1 MALTPQELQDWQ
13 QLTGNT
19 SQEGS
24 SWSDYVPNI
33 YGSAPN
39 YFEGLLGAPETQA
52 LQKRATL
59 AGLLGSAGALAQ
71 GMSSV
76 GPRRSAAQ
84 NILSALGAGYGTAG
98 QTYQGG
104 LENYMTQQKINQ
116 MKLQQAQMAQKQG
129 AINQMI
135 QDPAFAN
142 DPVMKAWA
150 INSPDDA
157 LKWFVKRRGMSEFMA
172 RENAPAPQ
180 AQPKQEVSPYNEQLN
195 QTLGGGISTDGTP
208 VNVIPGAVPV
218 QQANA
223 PLAPNTV
230 EMNPVPEAFTGK
242 FNAPMPEAPVAAQP
256 APQQSPLAKQIA
268 QADLLAK
275 YWSSPEGD
283 DPVKAKEY
291 QAIAGNLR
299 DQQRQQ
305 DIVVN
310 PAATLG
316 NVHPSLQNRV
326 ATLNERAKGMKPD
339 QVVTEQNDILKD
351 DAKIKEELSQ
361 DIFNQKLKL
370 SAAQG
375 GILYETPEKKFE
387 RTSKLREEYTKTP
400 IVRDFQ
406 QVQVA
411 YNQISGALKSPSAAG
426 DLAAATKF
434 MKLLDPGSVVRE
446 SELGMAMAATGVM
459 DKASNYYNLL
469 KTGQKLTPEQR
480 KDFMNVAGTLY
491 KASENVVIPLQSQY
505 RGLAAEAG
513 VNPKS
518 VVVSVPGGPATQPE
532 TPAVEVPS
540 GVTIRKVR

>member
-1 MALTPQELQDWQ
+1 MALTQQEMQDWQ
-13 QLTGNT
+13 NLTGNP
-19 SQEGS
+19 SQGS
-24 SWSDYVPNI
+24 SWTDYMPNVF
-33 YGSAPN
+33 GSAPS
-39 YFEGLLGAPETQA
+39 YMTGLLGEKETQA
-52 LQKRATL
+52 LQSRANIG
-59 AGLLGSAGALAQ
+59 GLLGSLGALAQ

-84 NILSALGAGYGTAG
+84 NILSALGAGYGSAG
-98 QTYQGG
+98 QVYQQV
-104 LENYMTQQKINQ
+104 LENFVTQQKINQ
-116 MKLQQAQMAQKQG
+116 MQLQQAQMAQKQN

-157 LKWFVKRRGMSEFMA
+157 LKWFVKRRGMQAFMA
-172 RENAPAPQ
+172 GEQKQPAPAVQ
-180 AQPKQEVSPYNEQLN
+180 DTSAYA
-195 QTLGGGISTDGTP
+195 
-208 VNVIPGAVPV
+208 GAVPSAEPISGDQV
-218 QQANA
+218 LPQTQG
-223 PLAPNTV
+223 TV
-230 EMNPVPEAFTGK
+230 VAPVPTEDGYQALQ
-242 FNAPMPEAPVAAQP
+242 QP
-256 APQQSPLAKQIA
+256 AVPKVRPLEKEIA

-291 QAIAGNLR
+291 QAIANNLR
-299 DQQRQQ
+299 GQQRQQ
-305 DIVVN
+305 EIVVN
-310 PAATLG
+310 PAATLS
-316 NVHPSLQNRV
+316 NVHPTLQTRV
-326 ATLNERAKGMKPD
+326 ATLNERAQTMTPD
-339 QVVTEQNDILKD
+339 QVVNEQNDILKD

-361 DIFNQKLKL
+361 DVFNQKLKL
-370 SAAQG
+370 AAAQG
-375 GILYETPEKKFE
+375 GILYETPEKKFQ
-387 RTSKLREEYTKTP
+387 RTSDLRKEYSSTP
-400 IVRDFQ
+400 IVKDFQ

-411 YNQISGALKSPSAAG
+411 YNQINGALKNPSAAG

-446 SELGMAMAATGVM
+446 SELGMAMAATGVL

-480 KDFMNVAGTLY
+480 KDFLNIAGTLY

-505 RGLAAEAG
+505 RDLAAEAG

-518 VVVSVPGGPATQPE
+518 VVVNVPSGGPSAQSE
-532 TPAVEVPS
+532 APAAVPS

>member
-19 SQEGS
+19 SQGS
-24 SWSDYVPNI
+24 WTDYVPNI
-33 YGSAPN
+33 YGSAPS

-52 LQKRATL
+52 LQKRANL

-71 GMSSV
+71 GISSV

-84 NILSALGAGYGTAG
+84 NILAALGAGYGSAG
-98 QTYQGG
+98 QAYQGG

-116 MKLQQAQMAQKQG
+116 MQMQQAQMAQKQG
-129 AINQMI
+129 AINTMI

-150 INSPDDA
+150 LNSPDDA
-157 LKWFVKRRGMSEFMA
+157 LKWYIKRRGMSEFMA
-172 RENAPAPQ
+172 RENQPAPQ
-180 AQPKQEVSPYNEQLN
+180 QPKQDLTAYNEQLN
-195 QTLGGGISTDGTP
+195 QMLGGGVTTDGTP
-208 VNVIPGAVPV
+208 INVVPGATPV
-218 QQANA
+218 QAA
-223 PLAPNTV
+223 GAALPPNTV
-230 EMNPVPEAFTGK
+230 EMNPVPEAFTGQYS
-242 FNAPMPEAPVAAQP
+242 AAMPEKPVSP
-256 APQQSPLAKQIA
+256 APQQNPLAKQIA

-291 QAIAGNLR
+291 QSIATNLR

-305 DIVVN
+305 EIVVN
-310 PAATLG
+310 PAGTLG

-375 GILYETPEKKFE
+375 GILYETPEKKFD

-411 YNQISGALKSPSAAG
+411 YNQISGALKNPSAAG

-446 SELGMAMAATGVM
+446 SELGMAMAATGVL
-459 DKASNYYNLL
+459 DKATNYYNLL

-518 VVVSVPGGPATQPE
+518 VVVSVPGGPVSQPE